1 VSHLTHTYDT
11 QKLKGRIKI
20 YAYQTKEANKVEK
33 SWTSYAHQNAANFI
47 LDLLFF
53 SVVGQKKYSKVNHE
67 RKSKDKLTQ
76 RISNFSFNF
85 MLFYFF
91 GN

>member
-1 VSHLTHTYDT
+1 VSHLTRTYHT

-20 YAYQTKEANKVEK
+20 YAYKTKEANKVEK
-33 SWTSYAHQNAANFI
+33 SWTFDAHQNAANFI
-47 LDLLFF
+47 LDLFFF
-53 SVVGQKKYSKVNHE
+53 SDGGRTKYSRVIHE

-76 RISNFSFNF
+76 RISNFTFNF
-85 MLFYFF
+85 MLFLFF